1 METHKVFNFNKPES
15 STFWSEIAPCEH
27 LLQFYEDGTIFLD
40 TLVGFVGGGLFA
52 GDGIIVIATEAHLD
66 ALRMRL
72 IASGHDIDTAL
83 RNDQYVPLDAEE
95 TLAMFMVNG
104 WPDEERFE
112 AAVTKLLLRARG
124 PEQARKVR
132 AFGEMVAILWAKG
145 HKAATVRLEQLWHAL
160 CQKESFSLLCA
171 YPMHGMTK
179 QASESVS
186 DICALHSKLVA

>member
-1 METHKVFNFNKPES
+1 MDTHKVFDFNKPDS

-27 LLQFYEDGTIFLD
+27 LLQFYENGEIFLD
-40 TLVGFVGGGLFA
+40 TLVGFVGGGLLA

-72 IASGHDIDTAL
+72 IASGHSIDEAF
-83 RNDQYVPLDAEE
+83 RRDQYIALDAEAM
-95 TLAMFMVNG
+95 LATFMVNG
-104 WPDEERFE
+104 WPDEQRFE
-112 AAVTKLLLRARG
+112 AAVAQLLVRARG
-124 PEQARKVR
+124 LDGSRKVR

-145 HKAATVRLEQLWHAL
+145 HKAATVRIEQLWHAL

-179 QASESVS
+179 QAAESVS